1 MSTGDIFISSALH
14 HWSENC
20 KTCLCQKVHY
30 HSGGLKFTPQMSND
44 GSIYSAVSTGHPL
57 GVSRYNIWLPGVST
71 MLQLLV
77 SIQGLFFN
85 TKPFFNL
92 PPRPSAYN
100 EKQCQEYN
108 EDVFVLSLRTM
119 TLHYEESTK
128 GKTALIIPIIIY
140 WRNGIK

>member
-77 SIQGLFFN
+77 SMQGLFFN

-119 TLHYEESTK
+119 TYTMKSPPKVRLRW
-128 GKTALIIPIIIY
+128 LFL
-140 WRNGIK
+140 